1 MTFPIPNSLQE
12 YFGNLAV
19 RNAVDS
25 LAAALDGENAPQM
38 GWDEARNYNQALL
51 MAAQVRADLV
61 DLLFRVWDATFGQAN
76 TLRLGVEYFDGQED
90 GFPAAV
96 WRERHVERY
105 YYPDEQ
111 TAENDGRSDGLFVW
125 LVPPTKR
132 MSAVGGE
139 RYSEG
144 DEMAEMPANAAD
156 GLQGWHVATSVDDDY
171 TYFSNQPVDITEFLD
186 NPCPVVERFRRDAIE
201 MVEFLAQN

>member
-111 TAENDGRSDGLFVW
+111 DCGKRRAVGWSLRLARASNKENDCAWRRTLLRGR
-125 LVPPTKR
+125 
-132 MSAVGGE
+132 
-139 RYSEG
+139 
-144 DEMAEMPANAAD
+144 
-156 GLQGWHVATSVDDDY
+156 
-171 TYFSNQPVDITEFLD
+171 
-186 NPCPVVERFRRDAIE
+186 
-201 MVEFLAQN
+201 